1 MSGGIARA
9 RAAFLAMALLAPAAA
24 HAQAGNRLAPLLF
37 QEPVNLELG
46 YTRDDNVNRGRESE
60 LRMSDGIFVLN
71 ASHGRAWPLGT
82 TRRLEVTGLLGGE
95 KFARHHGLSRIS
107 AGAEAVLQ
115 YRASGAF
122 DATTIG
128 LVGRATYE
136 QFKSRLRDGPR
147 YFLGLSAQRAVTD
160 RIDVFAE
167 IGASLRHGQSEVFN
181 GRDYAAKLN
190 LSYALRAGYGTLYL
204 TGEYR
209 GGDSVSTGGPSLV
222 NVDLAEVLVPDDAF
236 PGRELFAYQLDVRT
250 VLGTLGWNYPLG
262 PRAAIDLSW
271 RGVRSTPT
279 GRPGFDESGPL
290 RYVDNQ
296 YSIAY
301 LRRF

>member
-1 MSGGIARA
+1 MHGGIARA
-9 RAAFLAMALLAPAAA
+9 RAAFLAMAMLAPAAA
-24 HAQAGNRLAPLLF
+24 HAQTGNRLAPLLF
-37 QEPVNLELG
+37 QEPVNLEFG

-60 LRMSDGIFVLN
+60 LRMSDGIFALN
-71 ASHGRAWPLGT
+71 ASHGRIWPLGPT
-82 TRRLEVTGLLGGE
+82 WRLEVTGLLGGE

-160 RIDVFAE
+160 RIEGFAE
-167 IGASLRHGQSEVFN
+167 IGASLRHGQSDVFN
-181 GRDYAAKLN
+181 GRDYGVKLN

-204 TGEYR
+204 TGAYR
-209 GGDSVSTGGPSLV
+209 KGDSVSTGGASLV
-222 NVDLAEVLVPDDAF
+222 NVNLAEVLVPDDAF
-236 PGRELFAYQLDVRT
+236 PGRVLFAYKLDART

-271 RGVRSTPT
+271 RRIRSTPT
-279 GRPGFDESGPL
+279 GRPGFDGAGPL

-296 YSIAY
+296 YSIVY

>member
-1 MSGGIARA
+1 MRGGTA
-9 RAAFLAMALLAPAAA
+9 RAAFLALALLVPAAA
-24 HAQAGNRLAPLLF
+24 HAQEGRRLEPLLF

-71 ASHGRAWPLGT
+71 ASHGRVWHLGP

-95 KFARHHGLSRIS
+95 KFARHRGLSRIS
-107 AGAEAVLQ
+107 AGAEALLQ

-122 DATTIG
+122 DAITIG

-136 QFKSRLRDGPR
+136 QFDSRLRDGPR
-147 YFLGLSAQRAVTD
+147 YFLGLNAQRAVTD
-160 RIDVFAE
+160 RIDGFAE
-167 IGASLRHGQSEVFN
+167 IGASLRHGQSQVFN
-181 GRDYAAKLN
+181 GRDYGMKLN

-204 TGEYR
+204 AGEYR
-209 GGDSVSTGGPSLV
+209 KGDSVSTGGPSLV

-236 PGRELFAYQLDVRT
+236 RGQELFAYKLEART

-262 PRAAIDLSW
+262 PRAAIDFSW
-271 RGVRSTPT
+271 RSIRSTPT
-279 GRPGFDESGPL
+279 GRPGFDWSGPL
-290 RYVDNQ
+290 RYADNQ
-296 YSIAY
+296 YSIIY
-301 LRRF
+301 LTRF